1 MTYALDTSVLVR
13 ILVGS
18 PQPLASQVVCEI
30 ERRRR
35 SGDVGRVNSD
45 ASGTRA
51 ASRAYWSNKN
61 TAIMSDLP
69 TEVLSEPDL
78 WGTFRFE

>member
-1 MTYALDTSVLVR
+1 MTYALDTSGLVR

-35 SGDVGRVNSD
+35 SGDVFRV
-45 ASGTRA
+45 
-51 ASRAYWSNKN
+51 SN
-61 TAIMSDLP
+61 L
-69 TEVLSEPDL
+69 VLSETYY
-78 WGTFRFE
+78 GSSGVC

>member
-18 PQPLASQVVCEI
+18 PQLLASQVVCEI

-35 SGDVGRVNSD
+35 SGDVFRV
-45 ASGTRA
+45 
-51 ASRAYWSNKN
+51 SN
-61 TAIMSDLP
+61 L
-69 TEVLSEPDL
+69 VLSETYY
-78 WGTFRFE
+78 GSSGVC